1 MPLQRTLN
9 VAFVGIFSLAST
21 LLPLVL
27 ALIPTDM
34 AAGSAAY
41 DGARS
46 APPCSLS
53 AAEVAG
59 IQGVLGVARN
69 GSCSLANITL
79 DEVMGL

>member
-9 VAFVGIFSLAST
+9 VAFVSIFSLAST
-21 LLPLVL
+21 LLPLML

-34 AAGSAAY
+34 AAGGAAY
-41 DGARS
+41 DDAS
-46 APPCSLS
+46 APCSLS

-59 IQGVLGVARN
+59 IQGLLGVARN

-79 DEVMGL
+79 GEVMGL

>member
-9 VAFVGIFSLAST
+9 VAFVSIFSLAST
-21 LLPLVL
+21 LLPLML
-27 ALIPTDM
+27 ALIPTDI

-41 DGARS
+41 DGAI
-46 APPCSLS
+46 APCSLS
-53 AAEVAG
+53 ATEVAG

-69 GSCSLANITL
+69 GNCSLANITL